1 MPKEIT
7 AINLRRK
14 LGEILDAV
22 ANQRERFL
30 IKRSG
35 IPAAILLSVPDYEDL
50 QDLIDTWYEQQDRT
64 FQQSLADAR
73 RDIDAGK
80 VATIDDLRRL
90 DAQVHRRVLAALD
103 ALQANPYQG
112 QHLTDVPM
120 GQWRIRVGDYRI
132 RYDIEGSRVL
142 LYRVRHRKDFTESS
156 TPDFLLWSDH
166 HGQENQHTNDA
177 GDSAARCAAATLRV
191 MREHGESDAHGLL

>member
-7 AINLRRK
+7 AIHLRRK

-80 VATIDDLRRL
+80 VATIDDLRRDL
-90 DAQVHRRVLAALD
+90 HAKERR
-103 ALQANPYQG
+103 G
-112 QHLTDVPM
+112 KK
-120 GQWRIRVGDYRI
+120 R
-132 RYDIEGSRVL
+132 S
-142 LYRVRHRKDFTESS
+142 
-156 TPDFLLWSDH
+156 
-166 HGQENQHTNDA
+166 
-177 GDSAARCAAATLRV
+177 
-191 MREHGESDAHGLL
+191 

>member
-80 VATIDDLRRL
+80 VATIDDLRRDL
-90 DAQVHRRVLAALD
+90 HAKERR
-103 ALQANPYQG
+103 G
-112 QHLTDVPM
+112 KK
-120 GQWRIRVGDYRI
+120 R
-132 RYDIEGSRVL
+132 S
-142 LYRVRHRKDFTESS
+142 
-156 TPDFLLWSDH
+156 
-166 HGQENQHTNDA
+166 
-177 GDSAARCAAATLRV
+177 
-191 MREHGESDAHGLL
+191 